1 MVIHDLEN
9 RLFKI
14 EHPEGVSCLEYSL
27 ENGCFTVLH
36 TKVPPEL
43 SGKGLAAAL
52 AAEAF
57 HWATGEGFQIR
68 SECSYMTAWM
78 KRHVHVS

>member
-1 MVIHDLEN
+1 MVSHDLI
-9 RLFKI
+9 LHLLKI
-14 EHPEGVSCLEYSL
+14 KNPKGDFYLKYSL
-27 ENGCFTVLH
+27 KNNFFPVLH
-36 TKVPPEL
+36 KKFPPFL
-43 SGKGLAAAL
+43 PVQGLAAAL

-57 HWATGEGFQIR
+57 RWATGEGFQIR

>member
-1 MVIHDLEN
+1 MVTHDLIHH
-9 RLFKI
+9 LFKI
-14 EHPEGVSCLEYSL
+14 ENPKGDSYLEYSL
-27 ENGCFTVLH
+27 ENNCFTVLH

-57 HWATGEGFQIR
+57 RWATGEGFQIR